1 MIFDAIVV
9 GSGFGGALAAKVLV
23 EAGWRVLM
31 LERGRWVARG
41 PENWTPEGVGQL
53 TEHYSLEAPYL
64 AEPAGPRALGA
75 YHCVGGPSVFYGGVS
90 LRFREHDFEPD
101 PAITEGSGAAWPI
114 RYHDLERYY
123 DQAER
128 IIGVAGTDAD
138 DPTAPP
144 RSAPYPFPA
153 ADLAPVSRRIAA
165 AARSL
170 GLHPFRLPLAINHTA
185 QPGRSA
191 CIACSTC
198 DGFACALG
206 AKNDLATTVLQPLLT
221 RGLRLQAETVV
232 TRLLH
237 DGRRVTGVEAVPLA
251 GGAPTVYRARE
262 VVLAAGAIAT
272 PHLLLASGLERMNPA
287 GDLVGRYLMR
297 HYNEIIFGIFPT
309 PPDKEGRFHKQL
321 GIHDLYL
328 GADGR
333 TGGRADGM
341 EGGHRSGSGIDR
353 HDIGG
358 RLTGPIGAIQQ
369 LPTPPVA
376 LVKAE
381 LPRLL
386 APVLAPLVR
395 NLTGL
400 LVMAEDQPRYDNRV
414 LLDPAAP
421 RDRWGLPRLRIQ
433 FRHSARD
440 LAAGEVLIRT
450 ARRVLR
456 KAGAMAWYRHKIHTF
471 SHGVGTVR
479 MGSDPATSV
488 LDADGRFR
496 GMENLTITDASV
508 FPTSAAVN
516 PSLTIAANALRTAGR
531 LLARTRVPAASG
543 HAGATY

>member
-64 AEPAGPRALGA
+64 ADPAGPRALGA

-101 PAITEGSGAAWPI
+101 PAITDGSGAAWPI
-114 RYHDLERYY
+114 RYPDLEPYY

-128 IIGVAGTDAD
+128 IIGVAGTDGD

-153 ADLAPVSRRIAA
+153 ADLAPVSRRIER

-237 DGRRVTGVEAVPLA
+237 DGRRVTGVETVPLA

-272 PHLLLASGLERMNPA
+272 PHLLLASALERMNPA

-309 PPDKEGRFHKQL
+309 PPDREGRFHKQL

-328 GADGR
+328 GADG
-333 TGGRADGM
+333 
-341 EGGHRSGSGIDR
+341 GHRHPERSEGAGTAL
-353 HDIGG
+353 
-358 RLTGPIGAIQQ
+358 RLLRLAQDDKITGPIGAIQQ

-400 LVMAEDQPRYDNRV
+400 LVMAEDQPQYDNRV
-414 LLDPAAP
+414 LLDTASP

-440 LAAGEVLIRT
+440 LAAGELLIRT

-456 KAGAMAWYRHKIHTF
+456 KAGAIAWYRHKIHTF

-479 MGSDPATSV
+479 MGGDPATSV

-496 GMENLTITDASV
+496 GIENLTITDASV

-516 PSLTIAANALRTAGR
+516 PSLTIAANALRMAGR
-531 LLARTRVPAASG
+531 LLARTRVHAASG
-543 HAGATY
+543 HAGAAH